1 MAKEEFAEVQSND
14 IVDWKR
20 FTVIKL
26 KPGDK
31 YDFVYRFTTNDGKI
45 TDYGFYKSDLSIGE
59 KILYSVGDQTIIFV
73 EGVLVGIAT
82 HYFARKIADV
92 LKKCRNSQK

>member
-1 MAKEEFAEVQSND
+1 MAKEEIVEVPTND
-14 IVDWKR
+14 IIDWKR
-20 FTVIKL
+20 FTIIKL

-45 TDYGFYKSDLSIGE
+45 TDYGFYKSDLTIGE

-73 EGVLVGIAT
+73 EGILAGIAT
-82 HYFARKIADV
+82 YYLASKIAGV
-92 LKKCRNSQK
+92 LKKRRNSQK